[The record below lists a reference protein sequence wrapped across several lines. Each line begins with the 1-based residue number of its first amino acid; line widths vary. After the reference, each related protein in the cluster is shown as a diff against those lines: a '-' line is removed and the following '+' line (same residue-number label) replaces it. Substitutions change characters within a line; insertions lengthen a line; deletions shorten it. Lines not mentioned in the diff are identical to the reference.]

1 MTGFTIQ
8 EFIISGLYL
17 YETRKIL
24 RPGKIFQKQK
34 TRQVFKH
41 LIWVNIFIIILDVA
55 LLSTE
60 YAGLFSIQTVF
71 KAAVYSV
78 KLRFEFVVLNQL
90 MDLVSG
96 RASAFDLSA
105 DRVTGATG
113 PNAYANDASRI
124 AQHNLQLNSM
134 NGRSAPQSPNINTY
148 SVFAS
153 KGLKSDP
160 VSDPKIDGVM
170 RTTEVHVTHGSPE
183 SSRDVVQFETPPEI
197 YTNGRHGEAT
207 TTRSKGRSPSPDSEE
222 INFAAK
228 GADPS

>member
-24 RPGKIFQKQK
+24 RPGKMFQKKK
-34 TRQVFKH
+34 TRQVFHH
-41 LIWVNIFIIILDVA
+41 LIWVNVFIIILDIA

-96 RASAFDLSA
+96 RTSAFDLSG
-105 DRVTGATG
+105 DRHTG
-113 PNAYANDASRI
+113 PSGANASAKDTSRS
-124 AQHNLQLNSM
+124 AQQNLQLNSM
-134 NGRSAPQSPNINTY
+134 NGLGPQSPNHTY

-153 KGLKSDP
+153 KGIQSDP
-160 VSDPKIDGVM
+160 VSEPKIVGVL
-170 RTTEVHVTHGSPE
+170 RTTEVHVTHRSPE
-183 SSRDVVQFETPPEI
+183 SSRDVVQFESPPEI
-197 YTNGRHGEAT
+197 YTNGQHGEVT